1 MVGLESSLRRH
12 SVGAF
17 SRLAWSC
24 RCRWANWWSFY
35 ISLGILCHVLLW
47 CLILWVPLGRNAS
60 IIRGIILFLDL
71 FDCHVDAI
79 ELIHKRLFF
88 CFQSL
93 ELLIFWLFCLSDL
106 LMLFSLFKL
115 DSLLVLLL
123 VVGQTYDS
131 VLNLVF
137 LLKAGLIPNHRL
149 TEGCLVALHHASV
162 LLWCASGLVA
172 TWGTSW
178 LLSLAK
184 RKCLKTLDKPHEVP
198 SSPTSS

>member
-1 MVGLESSLRRH
+1 MVGLESSLRGH

-17 SRLAWSC
+17 LRLAWSC

-35 ISLGILCHVLLW
+35 ISLGILRHG
-47 CLILWVPLGRNAS
+47 LILLLLRWVPLSPNAS
-60 IIRGIILFLDL
+60 IIRSSILFLDM
-71 FDCHVDAI
+71 FYCHVDAI

-88 CFQSL
+88 RFQSL
-93 ELLIFWLFCLSDL
+93 ELLIFWLFWLSDL
-106 LMLFSLFKL
+106 YKLFSLFEL
-115 DSLLVLLL
+115 NSLLVLLL

-137 LLKAGLIPNHRL
+137 LLKTGLIPNHRL
-149 TEGCLVALHHASV
+149 TEGCFVTLHHACV
-162 LLWCASGLVA
+162 LLWCASGLVG

-184 RKCLKTLDKPHEVP
+184 RKCLKTLYKPHEVP
-198 SSPTSS
+198 SSPTRS